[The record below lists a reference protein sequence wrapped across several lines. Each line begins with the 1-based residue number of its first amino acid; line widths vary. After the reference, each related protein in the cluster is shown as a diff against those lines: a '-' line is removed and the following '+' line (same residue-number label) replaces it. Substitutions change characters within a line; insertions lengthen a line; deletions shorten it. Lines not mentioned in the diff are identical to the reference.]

1 MWQDHKGFLK
11 NWSDSGSQ
19 CCISTDIW
27 ANYINKQMIYLA
39 DIYCWLLICNIY
51 YLIM

>member
-1 MWQDHKGFLK
+1 MRQDHKGFLK

-27 ANYINKQMIYLA
+27 ANYKQMMYLA
-39 DIYCWLLICNIY
+39 DIYCWLLIRNIY